1 MTNTP
6 PTSSATAPL
15 PPRLDE
21 ETFEAKLHAA
31 QKQIREAQYK
41 DAVDALSALVE
52 HEYVA
57 ACIHSLILQP
67 RD

>member
-21 ETFEAKLHAA
+21 ETFEARLHAA
-31 QKQIREAQYK
+31 QKQLQEAQYK

-57 ACIHSLILQP
+57 ACTHSLISQA
-67 RD
+67 RN